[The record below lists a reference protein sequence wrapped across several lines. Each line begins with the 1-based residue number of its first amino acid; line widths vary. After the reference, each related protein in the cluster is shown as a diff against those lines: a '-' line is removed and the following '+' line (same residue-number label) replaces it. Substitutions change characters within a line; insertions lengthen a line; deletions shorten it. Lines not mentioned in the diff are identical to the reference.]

1 MRVRQSG
8 HDVVVVGARCAGA
21 ATAMLLARAGHR
33 VVMVDRSRPSTDTNS
48 THSLVR
54 GGVVQLARWGLLDEA
69 VATGVPEI
77 RSVSFH
83 QDGEVTRRTVK
94 DRAGVDFLIAPRR
107 YVLDDLLASAAVAS
121 GATLVT
127 GTTVT
132 GVVRDAD
139 GRVRGVTTR
148 DADGTPR
155 DLTARLVVGA
165 DGVHS
170 SMARYVGAETTE
182 RHEPSGASFYTYVSD
197 VPWDG
202 FEFHLGDRAFA
213 GVFPTHADEA
223 CVWLSRPVADLA
235 SVIGAGAD
243 RLAAWMA
250 AMDRA
255 APHLARKVQDGSIT
269 APLRGSVGLPNHVRR
284 ASGPGWALVGD
295 AGYHR
300 DPITGH
306 GITDAFRDAELLAD
320 AADTMLRLADA
331 ESAAISR
338 YESQRDAAI
347 AETFAVTRALGAF
360 PPTAEFLDLQAR
372 FSRALD
378 TEAQAL
384 AVRPAAVGG
393 RDPNPVT
400 SAA

>member
-1 MRVRQSG
+1 
-8 HDVVVVGARCAGA
+8 
-21 ATAMLLARAGHR
+21 
-33 VVMVDRSRPSTDTNS
+33 
-48 THSLVR
+48 
-54 GGVVQLARWGLLDEA
+54 
-69 VATGVPEI
+69 
-77 RSVSFH
+77 
-83 QDGEVTRRTVK
+83 
-94 DRAGVDFLIAPRR
+94 
-107 YVLDDLLASAAVAS
+107 
-121 GATLVT
+121 
-127 GTTVT
+127 
-132 GVVRDAD
+132 
-139 GRVRGVTTR
+139 
-148 DADGTPR
+148 
-155 DLTARLVVGA
+155 
-165 DGVHS
+165 
-170 SMARYVGAETTE
+170 
-182 RHEPSGASFYTYVSD
+182 
-197 VPWDG
+197 
-202 FEFHLGDRAFA
+202 
-213 GVFPTHADEA
+213 
-223 CVWLSRPVADLA
+223 
-235 SVIGAGAD
+235 
-243 RLAAWMA
+243 
-250 AMDRA
+250 MDRA